1 MPDLIVLFLETIYMC
16 LVFQGGKA
24 ISSQRLVS
32 YHGNLED
39 SAKSSAD
46 DGALAYDS
54 KREV

>member
-1 MPDLIVLFLETIYMC
+1 MC
-16 LVFQGGKA
+16 SVFQGRKA

>member
-1 MPDLIVLFLETIYMC
+1 MC
-16 LVFQGGKA
+16 LVFQDGKA
-24 ISSQRLVS
+24 VSSQRLMS